1 MKSLFENHVGVV
13 GRVLDMQLQR
23 QNVVA
28 GNMANLKTPG
38 YKALKLDFEEELQ
51 SALALD
57 KKGKMS
63 TTSQGHMPHTFS
75 PEGFG
80 PEWERAVRPRV
91 VHGEDR
97 VNLDKEMATMAKTNL
112 HYTAL
117 TSVIRSNFDGIRS
130 VIQEAGKV

>member
-28 GNMANLKTPG
+28 GNMANIKTPG
-38 YKALKLDFEEELQ
+38 YKALKLEFEEEMQ
-51 SALALD
+51 AALALD

-63 TTSQGHMPHTFS
+63 LTDNGHMPHTFNA
-75 PEGFG
+75 EGFG
-80 PEWERAVRPRV
+80 PDWERAVRPRV

-117 TSVIRSNFDGIRS
+117 TSVIRSNFDGIRQ
-130 VIQEAGKV
+130 VIQEAGKI

>member
-1 MKSLFENHVGVV
+1 MKSLFETHVGVV

-28 GNMANLKTPG
+28 GNMANIKTPG
-38 YKALKLDFEEELQ
+38 YKALKLEFEEEMQ
-51 SALALD
+51 AALALD

-63 TTSQGHMPHTFS
+63 LTDNGHMPHAFNA
-75 PEGFG
+75 EGFG
-80 PEWERAVRPRV
+80 PDWERAVRPRV

-117 TSVIRSNFDGIRS
+117 TSVIRSNFDGIRQ
-130 VIQEAGKV
+130 VIQEAGKI